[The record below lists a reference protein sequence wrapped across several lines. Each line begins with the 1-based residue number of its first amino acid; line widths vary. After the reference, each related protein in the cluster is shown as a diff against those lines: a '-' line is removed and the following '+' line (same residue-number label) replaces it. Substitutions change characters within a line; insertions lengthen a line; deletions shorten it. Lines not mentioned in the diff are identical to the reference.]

1 MKIEMK
7 NVDKRFKKNSILSNV
22 NVTFESGNIYGL
34 YGRNGSGKSV
44 FLKLLC
50 GFYIPSNGE
59 ILYDGVNLNAKNEF
73 PKDLRALIEKPS
85 FFPDLTGFQ
94 NLKLLADI
102 TNKITD
108 DDIIDAL
115 EIVNLVSEKDKKYSK
130 YSLGMK
136 QKLGIAQVIMENP
149 QVMILDE
156 PFNGIESKTVET
168 LIEWLKS
175 KQNENKIIIVS
186 THIKDDLEK
195 LTSKILFFDNGFIKE
210 YEES

>member
-1 MKIEMK
+1 MKIEVK
-7 NVDKRFKKNSILSNV
+7 NVNKRFKKNTVLSNV
-22 NVTFESGNIYGL
+22 NATFESGNIYGL

-50 GFYIPSNGE
+50 GFYIPSDGE
-59 ILYDGVNLNAKNEF
+59 ILYDGVNLNVKNEF

-94 NLKLLADI
+94 NLKLLSDI

-108 DDIIDAL
+108 KDIIEAL
-115 EIVNLVSEKDKKYSK
+115 KVVNLVSEKDKKYSK

-136 QKLGIAQVIMENP
+136 QKLGIAQVIMEDP

-156 PFNGIESKTVET
+156 PFNGIESKTVEN
-168 LIEWLKS
+168 LIEWFKS
-175 KQNENKIIIVS
+175 KQKENKIIIVS
-186 THIKDDLEK
+186 THIKEDLEK
-195 LTSKILFFDNGFIKE
+195 LTDKILFFDDGCIKK
-210 YEES
+210 YEKS